1 MRLKDCEAQ
10 AISAA
15 MAEQHVSVKIRTLR
29 LLTQRIEGI
38 QSGQNSQI
46 AAALASELSRCG
58 DLFSLPASDA
68 KTREGPD
75 VAVLTHKFKTQVTA
89 LFNSKKPE
97 QRYAAVVLAHAAVQI
112 GGFNI
117 LQATG
122 PWVKALLTM
131 LKVRLL
137 AQRIRS
143 KGMET
148 SSTTDVEW

>member
-1 MRLKDCEAQ
+1 
-10 AISAA
+10 
-15 MAEQHVSVKIRTLR
+15 MATQHLPVKVRILR

-38 QSGQNSQI
+38 QSGQNPQI
-46 AAALASELSRCG
+46 AAALTSELSRCG

-75 VAVLTHKFKTQVTA
+75 VHVLTHKFKTQVTA
-89 LFNSKKPE
+89 LFNCKKPE

-122 PWVKALLTM
+122 PWVKALLMM

-137 AQRIRS
+137 AQFIRP
-143 KGMET
+143 KGKKR
-148 SSTTDVEW
+148 STATDVE